1 MSKRRTENYKKHV
14 GQVPGALVYTGQKTN
29 KKLHI
34 ESFDYHKDKVEETV
48 IINIQDAIP
57 YKDTTSVTW
66 INVNGLHYTEEIE
79 QIGKLIIGKNVEIG
93 ANCSIDRGALSN
105 TEIHDGVKLDN
116 QIQVAHNVIIG
127 KDSAI
132 AASCA
137 IAGSTVIGKNFKMGG
152 LSGVLGHIVNT
163 SQRPK
168 IDEYDD
174 YIFIVLKMLHY
185 DKNENV
191 SIEQVSLVLGKNYV
205 LSFQE
210 AEGDVFDTIRNR
222 LRYNKGRI
230 RSLKSDYLMYTLI
243 DAVVDN
249 YFSIIEILG
258 NKIEDLETE
267 LFSGQAR
274 DGVNIEVQQLKREI
288 LKVRRA
294 IFPLRDIISRI
305 EKGEHP
311 LVLKR
316 TITYYRD
323 IYDHL
328 IQVAENIDIYRE
340 MIWSLMDMY
349 MTTISNKMN
358 EVMKV
363 LTIIATIFI
372 PLTFIAG
379 IYGMNF
385 EYIPELH
392 YKYSYFILW
401 GIMIVLFI
409 AMLLYFRKKK
419 WL

>member
-1 MSKRRTENYKKHV
+1 MTKKRTEDYKKHI
-14 GQVPGALVYTGQKTN
+14 GQIPGTLVYTG
-29 KKLHI
+29 KKSGKELRI
-34 ESFDYHKDKVEETV
+34 ESFDYTKNTVEETV
-48 IINIQDAIP
+48 LVNIEDAAP
-57 YKDTTSVTW
+57 FKDTDSVTW
-66 INVNGLHYTEEIE
+66 INVNGLHYINEIE
-79 QIGKLIIGKNVEIG
+79 SIGK
-93 ANCSIDRGALSN
+93 
-105 TEIHDGVKLDN
+105 
-116 QIQVAHNVIIG
+116 QY
-127 KDSAI
+127 
-132 AASCA
+132 
-137 IAGSTVIGKNFKMGG
+137 G
-152 LSGVLGHIVNT
+152 LHPLVLEDIVNT
-163 SQRPK
+163 TQRPK

-174 YIFIVLKMLHY
+174 YLFVVLKMLYY
-185 DKNENV
+185 DKEENV

-210 AEGDVFDTIRNR
+210 AEGDVFNAIRNR
-222 LRYNKGRI
+222 LRNNKGRI
-230 RSLKSDYLMYTLI
+230 RGLKSDYLMYALI

-249 YFSIIEILG
+249 YFSIIETLG

-267 LFSGQAR
+267 LFSGNSR
-274 DGVNIEVQQLKREI
+274 EDINIEVQQLKREI

-294 IFPLRDIISRI
+294 IFPLREIISRI

-311 LVLKR
+311 LINNR

-328 IQVAENIDIYRE
+328 IQVSENIDIYRE

-349 MTTISNKMN
+349 MTTISNRMN

-372 PLTFIAG
+372 PLTFFSG

-385 EYIPELH
+385 EYMPELD

-401 GIMIVLFI
+401 GIMIALFI
-409 AMLLYFRKKK
+409 GMLFYFRRKK